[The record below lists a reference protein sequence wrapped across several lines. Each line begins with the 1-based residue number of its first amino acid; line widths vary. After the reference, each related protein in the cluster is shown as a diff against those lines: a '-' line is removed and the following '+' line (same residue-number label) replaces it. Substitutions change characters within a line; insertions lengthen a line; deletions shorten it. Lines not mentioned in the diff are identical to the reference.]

1 MTGDVGNG
9 WGEYKKLVMTEI
21 ERLAQEIRH
30 ERNNGKQIQQG
41 MWEQML
47 RIEREIAALKVKCG
61 VWGLIGGLI
70 PVVTALL
77 VQGLKL

>member
-1 MTGDVGNG
+1 
-9 WGEYKKLVMTEI
+9 
-21 ERLAQEIRH
+21 
-30 ERNNGKQIQQG
+30 
-41 MWEQML
+41 
-47 RIEREIAALKVKCG
+47 VKCG